1 MRNEDSLENLVHM
14 GSPLNS
20 IIHQHSHAFPQ
31 AKLDMLL
38 IKSMDRLAL
47 KLIDIH
53 WIPPFV
59 DPKRG
64 AAYYPRRS
72 ARGECGHAT

>member
-53 WIPPFV
+53 WI
-59 DPKRG
+59 
-64 AAYYPRRS
+64 
-72 ARGECGHAT
+72 HHLWI